1 MANGSISL
9 YLLISF
15 LLLIMANSDIASDRA
30 ECTKPLMGLATCL
43 PYVQGN
49 SKAPTP
55 DCCTGLKQV
64 LVDNKKCLCVLIRD
78 RDDPQLGIKLN
89 ATLALALPDTCNA
102 KANISHCPALLNM
115 DPNSKEAA
123 IFEQGGAGGTAA
135 TPGKLAMF
143 CETAKANSTSS
154 TESVNNKSSESKSN
168 SATSSILSYEKYH
181 LVKLVVGFGLSIIA
195 PLLLFS

>member
-1 MANGSISL
+1 MAKGSISL

-15 LLLIMANSDIASDRA
+15 LLLITASSDIASDRA

-43 PYVQGN
+43 PYVQGS

-89 ATLALALPDTCNA
+89 ATLALALPDTCKA
-102 KANISHCPALLNM
+102 TANISHCPALLNM

-123 IFEQGGAGGTAA
+123 IFEQGGAGTAA
-135 TPGKLAMF
+135 TP
-143 CETAKANSTSS
+143 AKANSTSS
-154 TESVNNKSSESKSN
+154 SESVNSKSSESKSN
-168 SATSSILSYEKYH
+168 SATSSILSYEKCF
-181 LVKLVVGFGLSIIA
+181 LAKLVVGFGLSIIA